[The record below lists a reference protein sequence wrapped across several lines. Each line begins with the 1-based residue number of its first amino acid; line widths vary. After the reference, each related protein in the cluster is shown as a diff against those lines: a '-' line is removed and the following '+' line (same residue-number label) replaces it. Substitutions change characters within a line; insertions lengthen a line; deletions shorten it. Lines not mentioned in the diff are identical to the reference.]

1 MKNTKLVILAGGLG
15 TRLTEETSVKPKPMV
30 EIGQKPILWHIMKI
44 YSFYGINDFI
54 ICCGY
59 KGEIIKQYF
68 VNYLINNS
76 DINIKLNKNKITLN
90 EEKAENWSITLV
102 DTGENTLTGGRIKRI
117 KDYVVN
123 DDFFCLTYGDGV
135 SDVNIKKL
143 INFHKTKNKM
153 ATLTAVFPPSRFGAL
168 KIEDEM
174 VRIFKEKPEHEEK
187 RINGG
192 FFVLSPKAIDLIE
205 GDETTWEKEPMEK
218 LAASSNLA
226 AYLHDGFWQP
236 MDTLHDKKKLNDL
249 WNSNNAPWKLWK

>member
-15 TRLTEETSVKPKPMV
+15 TRLTEETSIKPKPMV

-68 VNYLINNS
+68 INYLTNNS
-76 DINIKLNKNKITLN
+76 NINIQFNKNKVTFN
-90 EEKAENWSITLV
+90 KKQSEDWSITLV

-117 KDYVVN
+117 KDYVFD

-135 SDVNIKKL
+135 SDVNINKL

-168 KIEDEM
+168 KIENEM
-174 VRIFKEKPEHEEK
+174 VKIFKEKPEHEEK

-218 LAASSNLA
+218 LAATSNLA

>member
-174 VRIFKEKPEHEEK
+174 VKIFKEKPEHEEK

-226 AYLHDGFWQP
+226 AYLHNGFWQP

>member
-1 MKNTKLVILAGGLG
+1 
-15 TRLTEETSVKPKPMV
+15 
-30 EIGQKPILWHIMKI
+30 
-44 YSFYGINDFI
+44 
-54 ICCGY
+54 
-59 KGEIIKQYF
+59 
-68 VNYLINNS
+68 
-76 DINIKLNKNKITLN
+76 
-90 EEKAENWSITLV
+90 
-102 DTGENTLTGGRIKRI
+102 
-117 KDYVVN
+117 
-123 DDFFCLTYGDGV
+123 
-135 SDVNIKKL
+135 
-143 INFHKTKNKM
+143 M
-153 ATLTAVFPPSRFGAL
+153 ATLTAVFPPSRCGAL

-174 VRIFKEKPEHEEK
+174 VKIFKEKPEHEEK